1 MFQKM
6 LQVGNGGGG
15 ETKVYMGIVTL
26 TGVITRI
33 NCGFKPTSI
42 MALAG
47 GNTSN
52 PTRGTYE
59 VFSMYKENE
68 RNESWQSDAD
78 SSHGTDYSGIDIT
91 DDGFTFNT
99 RWSSFTSGNIYI
111 LAVG

>member
-6 LQVGNGGGG
+6 LQCGSGG

-26 TGVITRI
+26 TGNITRI

-42 MALAG
+42 MLLAG

-59 VFSMYKENE
+59 IFSMYKENE

-78 SSHGTDYSGIDIT
+78 SSHWTDISGISDIT

-99 RWSSFTSGNIYI
+99 RWSTFTSGNIYI

>member
-15 ETKVYMGIVTL
+15 ETKVYMDIVTF
-26 TGVITRI
+26 TGTTIRI

-42 MALAG
+42 MALASS
-47 GNTSN
+47 NTSN

-78 SSHGTDYSGIDIT
+78 SSHWTDVSGIDIT

-99 RWSSFTSGNIYI
+99 RWSAFTSGNICI
-111 LAVG
+111 LAIG